1 MTVGFSHLSVMPK
14 ETIEY
19 LACVQGAVVVDCTVG
34 GGGHAGLIVEAIGAS
49 GMLIGIDRDD
59 DAIESARAELS
70 MFGGR
75 VKLVKANFSR
85 LRAVLDSL
93 GVEKVDGIL
102 FDLGV
107 SSYQFDSP
115 ERGFSFR
122 ADGRL
127 DMRMDTTQTLSAFE
141 IVNEYEE
148 AAIERILSEYGE
160 ERHARRIARAIVR
173 ARSEGNIETTGALAA
188 IAARQYPARWN
199 RQERID
205 PATRTFQ
212 ALRIAVNNELEAIR
226 PALDAA
232 LASLKTGGRCVVISF
247 HSLEDRIVKETFR
260 EFAQGCVCP
269 PRFPVCVCGKRARA
283 RIITRKP
290 VRPLEAEVRVNPRAR
305 SAKLRAIERI

>member
-1 MTVGFSHLSVMPK
+1 MTAAFSHLSVMPK

-19 LACVQGAVVVDCTVG
+19 LACAPGAIVVDCTVG
-34 GGGHAGLIVEAIGAS
+34 GGGHAGLILEAIGTS
-49 GMLIGIDRDD
+49 GLLIGIDRDE
-59 DAIESARAELS
+59 DAIESAKTALS
-70 MFGGR
+70 AFEGR
-75 VKLVKANFSR
+75 VKFVKGDFKR
-85 LRAVLDSL
+85 LRAMLDSL
-93 GVEKVDGIL
+93 GIEKVDGVL

-122 ADGRL
+122 HDARL
-127 DMRMDTTQTLSAFE
+127 DMRMDKTEALSAYE

-173 ARSEGNIETTGALAA
+173 ARAEGNIETTGALAA
-188 IAARQYPARWN
+188 ITSRCYPARWS

-212 ALRIAVNNELEAIR
+212 ALRIAVNDELEAIR

-232 LASLKTGGRCVVISF
+232 IASLKTHGRCVVISF

-260 EFAQGCVCP
+260 EFARACVCP
-269 PRFPVCVCGKRARA
+269 PRSPLCVCGKRAWA

-290 VRPLEAEVRVNPRAR
+290 VRPLEAEVDANPRAR